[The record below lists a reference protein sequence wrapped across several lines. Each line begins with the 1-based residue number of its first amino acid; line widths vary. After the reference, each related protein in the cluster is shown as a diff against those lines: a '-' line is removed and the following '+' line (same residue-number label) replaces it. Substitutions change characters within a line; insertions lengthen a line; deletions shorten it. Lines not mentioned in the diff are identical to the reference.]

1 MASLLVL
8 SLRLD
13 GSIGR
18 AGEAQPSSRSRDRR
32 TRTKMGS
39 QRKTL
44 TRLGKAQRTRSIPTA
59 SLLIQVYNRPLSLRR
74 VLREEGI

>member
-18 AGEAQPSSRSRDRR
+18 AGEAKPSSRSRDRR
-32 TRTKMGS
+32 TRTKMGG

-44 TRLGKAQRTRSIPTA
+44 MRLGKAQRTRSVPTA

-74 VLREEGI
+74 VVREEGI